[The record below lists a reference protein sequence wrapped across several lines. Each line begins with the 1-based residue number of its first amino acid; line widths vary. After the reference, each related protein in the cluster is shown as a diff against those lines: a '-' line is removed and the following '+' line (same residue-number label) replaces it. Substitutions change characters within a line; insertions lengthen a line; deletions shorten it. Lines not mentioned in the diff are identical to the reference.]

1 MPRAI
6 TRTRRFVA
14 LLAGG
19 LTLAAVGL
27 AFEGSQDVAVPAPSP
42 DRDIAAAIVVDNV
55 DPSQT
60 GRVRVRIPTLPRE
73 PSVWARL
80 IIPTGKQSG
89 FLFVPDVGDEVLV
102 SFEHGDVNRPY
113 VLGAIWN
120 GKF

>member
-1 MPRAI
+1 MPGAI
-6 TRTRRFVA
+6 TRARRFVA

-19 LTLAAVGL
+19 LTLATVGF
-27 AFEGSQDVAVPAPSP
+27 AFEGSQDVAVPAPNL
-42 DRDIAAAIVVDNV
+42 DRDISAAIVVDNV

-60 GRVRVRIPTLPRE
+60 GRVKVRIPTRRGEL
-73 PSVWARL
+73 SVWARL
-80 IIPTGKQSG
+80 VIPTGKQSG